1 MSNRRKA
8 PSYRLHKPTGKAVVT
23 LPDGKGGRNDI
34 YLGQYGSSESRRE
47 YARVLIEWEACNRG
61 AVPAARPGPKLTD
74 LTINELLV
82 VYVKQHV
89 ETYYVKAGKPTS
101 EQSCIRDAIRFLKD
115 AHGYMRAAEFGP
127 LALQALRDA
136 MIAPRVRVIEKAD
149 PKTGEVRR
157 IEKHCRGLSRKTI
170 NKNLSRIKSMFK
182 WAVGQELLDVQVYQR
197 LAVVR
202 GLAAGRCAARETE
215 PVEAVPDHIV
225 DATLPHLSPVVAD
238 MIRVQR
244 LTGCRPGEVVQ
255 MRLCDLDMSGTE
267 WEFRPERYKTEHHG
281 KQRTVY
287 IGPKAQAI
295 LKYHFPLDLT
305 ACLFRP
311 AESERRRS
319 AERRAQRKTPLW
331 PSHAPELRQQ
341 RRDEKRGH
349 APDSAPGDHYTTQ
362 SYARAIARGCKKAG
376 VPHWAP
382 NQLRHTAA
390 TEIRKRYG
398 LEAVQSVLGHAH
410 AKTSEIY
417 AETDAQAVR
426 RIMAEIG

>member
-1 MSNRRKA
+1 VPIPR
-8 PSYRLHKPTGKAVVT
+8 PSSG
-23 LPDGKGGRNDI
+23 LP
-34 YLGQYGSSESRRE
+34 
-47 YARVLIEWEACNRG
+47 
-61 AVPAARPGPKLTD
+61 D

-89 ETYYVKAGKPTS
+89 ETYYVKGGKPTS
-101 EQSCIRDAIRFLKD
+101 EQSCIRDAIRFLKE

-136 MIAPRVRVIEKAD
+136 MIAPRVRFVEKKD
-149 PKTGEVRR
+149 GTGKASNV
-157 IEKHCRGLSRKTI
+157 EKRNRGLCRKTI
-170 NKNLSRIKSMFK
+170 NKNLSRIKGMFK

-197 LAVVR
+197 LAVVQ
-202 GLAAGRCAARETE
+202 GLRVGRSAARETE
-215 PVEAVPDHIV
+215 AIASVPDAIV
-225 DATLPHLSPVVAD
+225 DATLPHLPPVVAD

-255 MRLCDLDMSGTE
+255 LRVCDLDMSGPV
-267 WEFRPERYKTEHHG
+267 WEFRPERHKTQHHS

-287 IGPKAQAI
+287 IGPKAQAV
-295 LKYHFPLDLT
+295 LRSYFALDLT
-305 ACLFRP
+305 AYLFRP
-311 AESERRRS
+311 DESERQRN
-319 AERRAQRKTPLW
+319 AERNARRKTPRW
-331 PSHAPELRQQ
+331 PSHEPELRRE
-341 RRDEKRGH
+341 RRDERRGH
-349 APDSAPGDHYTTQ
+349 APDGMPGDRYTTQ

-382 NQLRHTAA
+382 NQLRHAAA

-398 LEAVQSVLGHAH
+398 LEAVQPVLGHAH

-417 AETDAQAVR
+417 AETDAQAAR